1 VSLAAERIVLRTTA
15 PGPGYFVGKRAL
27 DLAGSAALLVLL
39 APAIAAIAL
48 AIRLDSPGPALYRQ
62 ERIGGR
68 RRRTPDGD
76 VWEAMRF
83 RIVKFRSMRADVDD
97 TAHRAYVAAFV
108 AGAPPGAGRVPFKL
122 EGDPRVT
129 RVGAL
134 LRRTSADELPQLW
147 CVLAGT
153 MSLVGPRPVPPYE
166 VAAYRPEDCER
177 LAAKAGITGAWQV
190 HGRGRVGFA
199 GMVALD
205 IDYVRHR
212 SLRRDVALLAQ
223 TAAVVLS
230 GRGAA

>member
-1 VSLAAERIVLRTTA
+1 
-15 PGPGYFVGKRAL
+15 
-27 DLAGSAALLVLL
+27 
-39 APAIAAIAL
+39 
-48 AIRLDSPGPALYRQ
+48 
-62 ERIGGR
+62 
-68 RRRTPDGD
+68 
-76 VWEAMRF
+76 M
-83 RIVKFRSMRADVDD
+83 
-97 TAHRAYVAAFV
+97 AAFV

-122 EGDPRVT
+122 AGDPRVT
-129 RVGAL
+129 RVGGL

-166 VAAYRPEDCER
+166 VEAYRPEDCER

-212 SLRRDVALLAQ
+212 SLRRDVALLAR